1 MLFIL
6 VLTLFGLLIALRPLG
21 LTAVLLLLAGRRG
34 TVRAIGF
41 AIGWIVTIAVTGIAV
56 VAIFHGAQSG
66 SSERAATTAA
76 SFGELV
82 LGIAA
87 LAAASAVH
95 TRARRRTTPRP
106 PAKWPERLD
115 RVGIPM
121 ALVAG
126 VIAVSHVTAAAAS
139 LEIYR
144 EHLSQHEN
152 LIALVWLAIVG
163 TSAIVI
169 PVVLV
174 TIAPD
179 RFRPELTRISHA
191 IDAHSDQ
198 IVAVVLAILGVYLTL
213 RGLSGI
219 A

>member
-1 MLFIL
+1 MFFFL

-21 LTAVLLLLAGRRG
+21 LTAVLLLLSGQRG
-34 TVRAIGF
+34 TVRSIGF
-41 AIGWIVTIAVTGIAV
+41 AIGWIVTIAVIGVAV
-56 VAIFHGAQSG
+56 VIAFHGAQTG

-76 SFGELV
+76 SVGELI
-82 LGIAA
+82 LGVAA
-87 LAAASAVH
+87 LAAAGEI
-95 TRARRRTTPRP
+95 RRRGRRRTAPRP

-115 RVGIPM
+115 RVGVPM

-126 VIAVSHVTAAAAS
+126 IIAVSHVTAAAAS

-144 EHLSQHEN
+144 AHLTSHQDV
-152 LIALVWLAIVG
+152 IAVGWLAIVG

-174 TIAPD
+174 ALSPE
-179 RFRPELTRISHA
+179 RFRPELTRMSGW

-198 IVAVVLAILGVYLTL
+198 AASVVLVVLGAYLIA
-213 RGLSGI
+213 RGVTGI

>member
-174 TIAPD
+174 AIAPD

>member
-6 VLTLFGLLIALRPLG
+6 ALTLFGLLIALRPLG

-87 LAAASAVH
+87 LAAAAAVH